1 MKPVNH
7 FKTIRSMTL
16 IGALLFSLMFILF
29 QLGLIQPM
37 DRVVASWM
45 RDLHTPLFDRLVIG
59 LTRLGSPP
67 ALLFYTLITALFTL
81 KEAGWR
87 YLGTFITAVWGTAL
101 ATTLIKELI
110 ARERPLERLVEISS
124 HSFPSWHSSTSAA
137 LAVVLWAWLSP
148 KYGRRAM
155 LIFLWPFAIGL
166 SRILLNAHW
175 TSDVLAGWGLGLA
188 VSGMVLMLFRH
199 LMETE
204 KSD

>member
-1 MKPVNH
+1 
-7 FKTIRSMTL
+7 MTL
-16 IGALLFSLMFILF
+16 IGALLFLLIFILF

-45 RDLHTPLFDRLVIG
+45 RDLHTPLFDRLIIG

-137 LAVVLWAWLSP
+137 LAVVLWAWISP

>member
-1 MKPVNH
+1 
-7 FKTIRSMTL
+7 MTL

>member
-1 MKPVNH
+1 
-7 FKTIRSMTL
+7 MTL
-16 IGALLFSLMFILF
+16 IGALLFFLMFILF
-29 QLGLIQPM
+29 QLGLILPM

-45 RDLHTPLFDRLVIG
+45 TDLHTPLFDRLIIG

-81 KEAGWR
+81 KAAGWR
-87 YLGTFITAVWGTAL
+87 SLGIFIAVVWGTAL
-101 ATTLIKELI
+101 ATTLLKELI

-137 LAVVLWAWLSP
+137 LAVILWAWLSP
-148 KYGRRAM
+148 KYGHRAL
-155 LIFLWPFAIGL
+155 LIFLWPLMIGL
-166 SRILLNAHW
+166 SRIWLNAHW

-188 VSGMVLMLFRH
+188 VSGMVLILFRH

>member
-1 MKPVNH
+1 
-7 FKTIRSMTL
+7 MTL
-16 IGALLFSLMFILF
+16 IGALLFLLIFILF

-45 RDLHTPLFDRLVIG
+45 RDLHTPLFDRLIIG

-87 YLGTFITAVWGTAL
+87 SLGTFITAVWGTAL